1 MAIEYQLNFQTRTF
15 SGYAIAIPNPLD
27 VRPKFQSKQSVTIG
41 VSLEKVWEYG
51 LDLSRIADYHPR
63 VNKVDLI
70 SGKQFREAGVAY
82 HCHLSD
88 GKNTCIEKD
97 IEIIPMEKVVTVF
110 LSDTMGLT
118 KLLPDY
124 VVETT
129 LKKIDDQTTQIEISH
144 FYSSSKLKVWLL
156 NFVIKR
162 KVAKETQEMLNAM
175 KKAIENEH

>member
-1 MAIEYQLNFQTRTF
+1 MK
-15 SGYAIAIPNPLD
+15 
-27 VRPKFQSKQSVTIG
+27 PKFQSKQSVIINAT
-41 VSLEKVWEYG
+41 LEKVWEFSQ
-51 LDLSRIADYHPR
+51 DLSKIAEYHPR

-70 SGKQFREAGVAY
+70 SDKQFREAGVAY
-82 HCHLSD
+82 QCRLSD

-97 IEIIPMEKVVTVF
+97 IEIIPMEKIVTVF

-129 LKKIDDQTTQIEISH
+129 FTKIDNNKTEVTISH

-156 NFVIKR
+156 NFIIKR
-162 KVAKETQEMLNAM
+162 KVARETTDTLNAA
-175 KKAIENEH
+175 KKSIENGH

>member
-1 MAIEYQLNFQTRTF
+1 M
-15 SGYAIAIPNPLD
+15 
-27 VRPKFQSKQSVTIG
+27 RPTFQSKQSVT
-41 VSLEKVWEYG
+41 VNAPLEKVWLFG
-51 LDLSRIADYHPR
+51 QDLSRIPAYHPR

-70 SGKQFREAGVAY
+70 SGKQIREAGVAFQ
-82 HCHLSD
+82 CHLSD

-97 IEIIPMEKVVTVF
+97 IEIVPMKKIVTVF
-110 LSDTMGLT
+110 ISDTMGLT

-129 LKKIDDQTTQIEISH
+129 LEKIDDQTTQIEILH

-156 NFVIKR
+156 NVFIKK
-162 KVAKETQEMLNAM
+162 KVAKETQDMLNAL